1 MHTRNEMISF
11 FLVVVMKIFQQTC
24 VRSENFPTNQRKLD
38 SHTMSLISFRR
49 VRVCVCMYECICDLA
64 EKSVRLLL
72 ATILS
77 VFHIF
82 QDMRLTIV
90 LQAYSI
96 THCGFG
102 SDYGS
107 SLNFELFKSFKLIQ
121 AKFNIQIAEKQ
132 VLYWIICD
140 FYFLLFFFE

>member
-1 MHTRNEMISF
+1 MISF
-11 FLVVVMKIFQQTC
+11 FLVVVMKNFQQTC

-49 VRVCVCMYECICDLA
+49 VRVYVCMYGCICDLA
-64 EKSVRLLL
+64 EKSVPLLL

-77 VFHIF
+77 VFHVF

-102 SDYGS
+102 WDYGR

-121 AKFNIQIAEKQ
+121 AKFNIHIAKKQ
-132 VLYWIICD
+132 QPYIGSSVIFI
-140 FYFLLFFFE
+140 FFLFFFE